1 MARVFS
7 WIIEADKI
15 GYAYITNG
23 KSGTAEEPLLTIE
36 KLGDETDEFK
46 TIFRRANSMPKA
58 DYDRL
63 FYRMK
68 DMISDEFNVTMEGES
83 EDYFGEGQNY
93 ILLSGR
99 NGDGHRIV
107 DLSGGAEQRK
117 AALDEFAAYWRG
129 LGNTDLNGAMFIA
142 RGLTETPEIP
152 ENDVV
157 MSYTPAGIMPEGY
170 SGFMAC
176 GISNISDAV
185 KAYNVHIALD
195 GSVTAKAVRDK
206 ETLDELSRLENSEIP
221 ESKLSSGLQ
230 SKVNNNVKYVEQN
243 LDNAEIGAASK
254 NLKIRDDNGNF
265 FASPLTFSEY
275 VSANSRG
282 IPVNN
287 VFGIRVYQNTFGD
300 NVSNNTFGHN
310 IHDNSFGNHVLFNN
324 FGNIIWN
331 NKFGSYVNYNTF
343 GNGLTDNIIGSYV
356 RYNVFGNGL
365 TGNNFGNFL
374 YNSKIDND
382 VSFIELKSN
391 ASDYS
396 RVQDIHILSGVRGES
411 ATNRLAIS
419 IPDEYLNSSRELII
433 TTKATNGGASTP
445 DDIVMYYADE
455 VATKQEVS
463 GKVDKTALFPILQE
477 VDLTG
482 TYTETKTKIDQFETD
497 WKALTGASD
506 LNGARFIGKVSI
518 DSNIT
523 YGIFTRNN
531 YGRYVGTCQVGNSL
545 GDDEFIPYTIWLEYG
560 SDRVYVHADKS
571 GSITEITMN
580 GESKGTLGVVDLG
593 TVLTEHQTL
602 KTINGETITGS
613 GNIIING
620 GASDIFPLGTE
631 MNPLVID
638 VYGVTNGS
646 EQLNAMQNQIA
657 EVAKT
662 NIGSNGL
669 YVKVTNDSGPY
680 YTGRLTVNSYAQYG
694 ILSKIGSI
702 NQNYCGDDF
711 DKMFMIFDSSVEG
724 KTLNISYFSPQDK
737 TDNSLTTT
745 DKTIVGAINEI
756 KNSVNK
762 DFNLSYDRANIYVEV
777 LDQYTIPADGDVSDT
792 NFQTGNTISG
802 MPVFVMEIKTTD
814 QTIKR
819 YLDPFSVW
827 KPFPT
832 TGEYTWLPVIAYANR
847 SGLTFYNKITGLY
860 LVKKNG
866 EFLKG
871 SNGTVAFYTFNKN
884 GHAPQSTDVP
894 TTTYANNEPIY
905 IIGGQ
910 DSTNG
915 CGWNMSETFTV
926 TNLAEDIL
934 ANYPEKIDATDKDY
948 ITAGYSVD
956 TGGNVVDGS
965 ADGIKLDSS
974 INKFTIFEITFKR
987 AAFGNGGEI
996 KSYATSNIN
1005 ETEHYFGVQGAMR
1018 NGEGVKY
1025 LIAVDG
1031 LNEAMIGTAAWT
1043 AETSTNDSL
1052 LTIMDETTGI
1062 STNSSANF
1070 VEYYDAAS
1078 ATPSITDS
1086 KEMSYLYL
1094 ETDSGI
1100 NVEQKFYPIGHTF
1113 VEVSKT
1119 SSNIAYY
1126 LGYIGQK

>member
-46 TIFRRANSMPKA
+46 SIFRRANSMPKA

-68 DMISDEFNVTMEGES
+68 GMISDEFNVTMEGES
-83 EDYFGEGQNY
+83 EDYFGEDQNY

-117 AALDEFAAYWRG
+117 VALDEFAAYWRG

-221 ESKLSSGLQ
+221 ESKLSSDLQ
-230 SKVNNNVKYVEQN
+230 SKVNDNVKTVEQTLTDDEAN
-243 LDNAEIGAASK
+243 IAAK
-254 NLKIRDDNGNF
+254 NLKFRDSNNNF
-265 FASPLTFSEY
+265 FTDINSFNKAIKGSTRPNDSIFGSGCQANTFGNNCWGNTFGYSCQ
-275 VSANSRG
+275 ANTFRSG
-282 IPVNN
+282 CGNN
-287 VFGIRVYQNTFGD
+287 TFGSGCQANTFGD
-300 NVSNNTFGHN
+300 DCGNNTFG
-310 IHDNSFGNHVLFNN
+310 SGCQA
-324 FGNIIWN
+324 
-331 NKFGSYVNYNTF
+331 NTF
-343 GNGLTDNIIGSYV
+343 GNNCGNNT
-356 RYNVFGNGL
+356 FGNDCKSNTL
-365 TGNNFGNFL
+365 GNNL
-374 YNSKIDND
+374 RYCKIDSG
-382 VSFIELKSN
+382 VSYIELRSN
-391 ASDYS
+391 ATPA
-396 RVQDIHILSGVRGES
+396 QCLLNIHILSGVKGTS
-411 ATNRLAIS
+411 STNRLVIR
-419 IPDEYLNSSRELII
+419 IPNEYLNSSRELII
-433 TTKATNGGASTP
+433 TTKVTNGGVSTP

-463 GKVDKTALFPILQE
+463 GKVDKTALSPILQE

-482 TYTETKTKIDQFETD
+482 TYTETKVNIDQFEAE
-497 WKALTGASD
+497 WKALTGASN

-518 DSNIT
+518 DSDIT

-545 GDDEFIPYTIWLEYG
+545 GDDEFIPYTIWIDYG

-593 TVLTEHQTL
+593 TVLTEHQAL

-613 GNIIING
+613 GNIVISG

-646 EQLNAMQNQIA
+646 EQLISIQNRIA

-669 YVKVTNDSGPY
+669 YVSITEDEVNY
-680 YTGRLTVNSYAQYG
+680 YNGRLDVNEYAQYG
-694 ILSKIGSI
+694 ILSKIGAHNRYTPSE
-702 NQNYCGDDF
+702 DF
-711 DKMFMIFDSSVEG
+711 NKMFMFFSSSVEG
-724 KTLNISYFSPQDK
+724 KSLNITYFSPQDK

-756 KNSVNK
+756 KNSLNK

-777 LDQYTIPADGDVSDT
+777 LDQYTIPADGDVSGT
-792 NFQTGNTISG
+792 NFQIGDTITG

-814 QTIKR
+814 HTIKR

-832 TGEYTWLPVIAYANR
+832 TG
-847 SGLTFYNKITGLY
+847 
-860 LVKKNG
+860 
-866 EFLKG
+866 
-871 SNGTVAFYTFNKN
+871 
-884 GHAPQSTDVP
+884 ST
-894 TTTYANNEPIY
+894 
-905 IIGGQ
+905 
-910 DSTNG
+910 S
-915 CGWNMSETFTV
+915 
-926 TNLAEDIL
+926 
-934 ANYPEKIDATDKDY
+934 
-948 ITAGYSVD
+948 
-956 TGGNVVDGS
+956 
-965 ADGIKLDSS
+965 
-974 INKFTIFEITFKR
+974 
-987 AAFGNGGEI
+987 
-996 KSYATSNIN
+996 
-1005 ETEHYFGVQGAMR
+1005 
-1018 NGEGVKY
+1018 
-1025 LIAVDG
+1025 
-1031 LNEAMIGTAAWT
+1031 
-1043 AETSTNDSL
+1043 
-1052 LTIMDETTGI
+1052 
-1062 STNSSANF
+1062 
-1070 VEYYDAAS
+1070 
-1078 ATPSITDS
+1078 
-1086 KEMSYLYL
+1086 
-1094 ETDSGI
+1094 
-1100 NVEQKFYPIGHTF
+1100 
-1113 VEVSKT
+1113 
-1119 SSNIAYY
+1119 
-1126 LGYIGQK
+1126 